1 MEALANEK
9 TYFVTRTPQ
18 SGGQHFL
25 HSEYC
30 AVLPEDPELA
40 EVGTY
45 EDGAAALARAREA
58 KDPVNACAM
67 CMPEHHVPD
76 RAGGAHEHDTRAEA
90 DAALGEIDGD

>member
-1 MEALANEK
+1 MEALATEK

-18 SGGQHFL
+18 SDGQHFV

-30 AVLPEDPELA
+30 AVLPQASELA

-45 EDGAAALARAREA
+45 GDGAEALARARE
-58 KDPVNACAM
+58 KQDPVNACAM

-76 RAGGAHEHDTRAEA
+76 RAGGAHEHDTREDAEG
-90 DAALGEIDGD
+90 ALRESDGD